1 MTVATE
7 TYALDDHGRQVI
19 PKDSN
24 AILDYSTD
32 WRQWLTLAG
41 DSIAT
46 YSVFAAA
53 GASVVVGTVIQN
65 AGIIIA
71 FISGGTPGKLDPVTY
86 RVVTTG
92 GRTDD
97 RTIYLKI
104 LDR

>member
-7 TYALDDHGRQVI
+7 TYALDERGRQVI
-19 PKDSN
+19 PKDPN

-32 WRQWLTLAG
+32 WRQWLALAG
-41 DSIAT
+41 DTIAT
-46 YSVFAAA
+46 HSVFAAT
-53 GASVVVGTVIQN
+53 GASVIVGTVIEN

-71 FISGGTPGKLDPVTY
+71 FVSGGTPGNLDPVTY
-86 RVVTTG
+86 RVVTTN

-104 LDR
+104 LQR